1 MADVFLGVGSNVD
14 AERHLEFALTALTP
28 RFRVLAVSRAYRNPA
43 VGHSGD
49 DYLNL
54 VVRIDTALP
63 PADLQDVLRNIEQ
76 TAARDRAASRCG
88 PPTLDIDLLLYG
100 TLVDP
105 MLKLPR
111 VDVLRHA
118 FVLCPLAELAPDLRH
133 PVSGQTMIGA
143 WHQHRGASSA
153 WAGSGWFLNC
163 SLAPSVRPV
172 VAIAKEGPHAVVED
186 YCAR

>member
-14 AERHLEFALTALTP
+14 AERHLEFALTALPP
-28 RFRVLAVSRAYRNPA
+28 RCRVLAVSRVYRNPA

-63 PADLQDVLRNIEQ
+63 PEGLQDVLREIER
-76 TAARDRAASRCG
+76 TAARDRTVSRCG
-88 PPTLDIDLLLYG
+88 PSTLDIDLLLYG

-105 MLKLPR
+105 LLKLPR

-118 FVLCPLAELAPDLRH
+118 FVLCPLAELAPDFRH
-133 PVSGQTMIGA
+133 PVSGQTMSEA
-143 WHQHRGASSA
+143 WREHRGASSA
-153 WAGSGWFLNC
+153 WVGSGWFLNC
-163 SLAPSVRPV
+163 SLAPGLRPV
-172 VAIAKEGPHAVVED
+172 LAIAKEGSHDVVEES
-186 YCAR
+186 CSR